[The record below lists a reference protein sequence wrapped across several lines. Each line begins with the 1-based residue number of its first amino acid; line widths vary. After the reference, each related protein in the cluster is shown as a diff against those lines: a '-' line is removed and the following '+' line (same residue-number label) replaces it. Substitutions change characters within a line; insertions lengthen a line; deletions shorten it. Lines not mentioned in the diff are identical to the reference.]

1 MSGAVIITDIHFWPA
16 TPNGTFSLQGGTM
29 KADEITAEV
38 NIFLKQFVDWA
49 AVAVPSFVGALLIL
63 GIGWWIAT
71 WAERAMRRLLDGQ
84 SRIEATLTSVIAS
97 VVRYAILIVVLVAV
111 LGQLGIQTTSILA
124 ALGAAGLAIGLA
136 LQGTLQNIA
145 AGMMLLWLR
154 PFKVGDYVDTGS
166 IAGTVRQVGLFASEL
181 HTWDGIFLFVPNS
194 QLWNTRINNFSRL
207 PTRLVDL
214 KFGIAYGDDIA
225 KGKQVLLDLA
235 AADDRVHQEPVSIVF
250 VDSLGDSAVVL
261 ALRVWASNANYWD
274 VRRALTENGK
284 LALEAAGLSIPFP
297 QRDVHLYEQKPAPEA
312 QAA

>member
-1 MSGAVIITDIHFWPA
+1 
-16 TPNGTFSLQGGTM
+16 M

-38 NIFLKQFVDWA
+38 NIFLKQLADWA
-49 AVAVPSFVGALLIL
+49 AVAVPSFIGALLIL
-63 GIGWWIAT
+63 VIGWWIAS
-71 WAERAMRRLLDGQ
+71 WAERAVRRLLDGQ
-84 SRIEATLTSVIAS
+84 SRIDATLTSVMAS

-166 IAGTVRQVGLFASEL
+166 IAGTVKQVGLFASEL
-181 HTWDGIFLFVPNS
+181 HTWDGIYLFVPNS
-194 QLWNTRINNFSRL
+194 QLWNTRLTNFSRL
-207 PTRLVDL
+207 ATRLVDL

-235 AADDRVHQEPVSIVF
+235 AGDERVHKEPASIVF

-261 ALRVWASNANYWD
+261 ALRVWASNADYWD

-297 QRDVHLYEQKPAPEA
+297 QRDVHLFEQKPAEEA
-312 QAA
+312 RAA